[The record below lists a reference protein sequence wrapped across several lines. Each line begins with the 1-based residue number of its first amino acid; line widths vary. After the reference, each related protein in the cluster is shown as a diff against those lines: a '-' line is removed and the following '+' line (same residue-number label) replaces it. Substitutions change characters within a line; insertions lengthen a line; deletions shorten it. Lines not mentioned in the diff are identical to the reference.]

1 MINIKDLDSSLLRIE
16 ENSFKNIGI
25 YNTEY
30 ITIKKI
36 DEYENIDGKDFMKIK
51 LDSDDDLLL
60 NKQLKFATMA
70 IVVRSV
76 FEDEGKFYPEVYLYE
91 CLYEL

>member
-25 YNTEY
+25 YNIEY